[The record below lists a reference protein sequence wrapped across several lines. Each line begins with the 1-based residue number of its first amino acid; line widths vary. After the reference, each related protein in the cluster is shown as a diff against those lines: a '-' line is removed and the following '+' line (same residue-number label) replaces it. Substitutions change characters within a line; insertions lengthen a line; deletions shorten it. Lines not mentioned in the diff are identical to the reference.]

1 MPVRPSSSFVRITF
15 VVFAQVSCYTP
26 QYVYHV
32 VAVMLEKG
40 LHDATRHS
48 GILTP
53 ALCAF
58 Y

>member
-1 MPVRPSSSFVRITF
+1 MPVRPSASFVGITL
-15 VVFAQVSCYTP
+15 VVFAQASCYTP

-32 VAVMLEKG
+32 VAVVLEKG
-40 LHDATRHS
+40 LHYATRRS

-58 Y
+58 C